1 MSMRKVQTVGTQGG
15 LAMLEF
21 VITLPVLLL
30 LMLATAEFG
39 RMLTQYGTLT
49 KAVRDSCRYVASK
62 AAVGTTSVVTITP
75 QLQGQAGNLV
85 AYGNING
92 TGTALLSGLAPANV
106 TVADAGGGY
115 VSVSATYTYSP
126 MIGNTLPTFGL
137 GNPIALNLSLKT
149 AVTMRAL

>member
-1 MSMRKVQTVGTQGG
+1 MSMHKVRIVGRQEG
-15 LAMLEF
+15 LAVVEF
-21 VITLPVLLL
+21 AVTLPVLLL

-39 RMLTQYGTLT
+39 RMLSQYDALT

-62 AAVGTTSVVTITP
+62 AAVGTTSVVSITA
-75 QLQGQAGNLV
+75 QLQSQAGNLV

-92 TGTALLSGLAPANV
+92 TGTALLPGLAPSKV

-137 GNPIALNLSLKT
+137 GNPISLSLSLST

>member
-1 MSMRKVQTVGTQGG
+1 MSMRKVQTVTRQGG
-15 LAMLEF
+15 LAVVEF
-21 VITLPVLLL
+21 VVTLPVLLL
-30 LMLATAEFG
+30 LMLATAELG
-39 RMLTQYGTLT
+39 RMLSQYDTLT

-62 AAVGTTSVVTITP
+62 AAVGTTSVVSVTP

-137 GNPIALNLSLKT
+137 GNPISLNLSLKT

>member
-1 MSMRKVQTVGTQGG
+1 MSMRKVQTAGRQRG
-15 LAMLEF
+15 LAVVEF
-21 VITLPVLLL
+21 ALTLPVLLL

-39 RMLTQYGTLT
+39 RMLSQYDTLT

-62 AAVGTTSVVTITP
+62 AAVGTTYVVSITS
-75 QLQGQAGNLV
+75 QLQGEAGNLV
-85 AYGNING
+85 AYGNTNG
-92 TGTALLSGLAPANV
+92 TGTALLPGLAPSNV

-137 GNPIALNLSLKT
+137 GNPISLNLSLKT